1 MNQCTS
7 AYVSI
12 HPSRFRQ
19 NSYCGF
25 GSKMPHLLPSAAGFD
40 IVRLFAPET
49 WVQSSPRLRAGQAEW
64 EKGEV
69 PEGRKTCF
77 PRTQV
82 CGGHNLSCPKASEA
96 ARSNRQGRWAPRTLS
111 GRCLGKPTLSLP
123 FYNDITTLRHS

>member
-1 MNQCTS
+1 
-7 AYVSI
+7 
-12 HPSRFRQ
+12 
-19 NSYCGF
+19 
-25 GSKMPHLLPSAAGFD
+25 MPHLLPSAAGFD

-82 CGGHNLSCPKASEA
+82 CGGHNLSCPKASGA
-96 ARSNRQGRWAPRTLS
+96 GTVPTGRVDRPRA
-111 GRCLGKPTLSLP
+111 GFQVGV
-123 FYNDITTLRHS
+123 